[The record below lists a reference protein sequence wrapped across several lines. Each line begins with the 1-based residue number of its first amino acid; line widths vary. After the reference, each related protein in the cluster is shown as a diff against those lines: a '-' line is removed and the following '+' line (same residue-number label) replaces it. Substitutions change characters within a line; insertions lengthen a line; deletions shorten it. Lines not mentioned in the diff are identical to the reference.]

1 MLTLV
6 LAMALC
12 TPDGERICSYID
24 ATTTL
29 EVVSDQDCLRAAD
42 EANEY
47 NRSEGKPARFLCITP
62 ARFFELSG
70 TPPADHSPRGQ
81 AL

>member
-12 TPDGERICSYID
+12 TADGERICSYID
-24 ATTTL
+24 ATATL

-42 EANEY
+42 VANEY
-47 NRSEGKPARFLCITP
+47 NRSQGEPARFLCITP
-62 ARFFELSG
+62 ERFLELSG
-70 TPPADHSPRGQ
+70 THPANHSPRGQ